1 MEAFFRDWLLSP
13 KKRKPRRTSSV
24 SAQSAADVGRRHLTP
39 SRLVQPVAEQAL
51 RREGPFLET
60 APSRHLVEEPAEE
73 LNRRSIDPIVQRML
87 EAVSRPI
94 VEFIEEKDVWGV
106 GKFRRSCSSASSLE
120 A

>member
-24 SAQSAADVGRRHLTP
+24 SAESAADVGRRHLTP

-51 RREGPFLET
+51 RRERPFLET
-60 APSRHLVEEPAEE
+60 APSRHLLEEPAEE

-87 EAVSRPI
+87 DRARPI

-106 GKFRRSCSSASSLE
+106 GKFRSSASSLE